1 MNRWDE
7 IRYIDFFDALKTIR
21 ENKDLFVEDPVLK
34 NWVNNEKNIKDM
46 VKIYKWTGY
55 VVHAISEY
63 RKLFRVL
70 INKHQ
75 ILKTYIHFLIKNKS
89 DTII

>member
-34 NWVNNEKNIKDM
+34 NWVNNEKN
-46 VKIYKWTGY
+46 
-55 VVHAISEY
+55 
-63 RKLFRVL
+63 
-70 INKHQ
+70 
-75 ILKTYIHFLIKNKS
+75 LKTWLKFTNGQAMQSMQFQNIENFLVF
-89 DTII
+89 